1 MYTNPILNEI
11 TMTPKHKK
19 GIVLFLLCLFV
30 GTPTM
35 FAQENTSD
43 WGKAQ
48 WIWQDAAG
56 PANTWVAFRK
66 SFELDEIPENAL
78 AKIAV
83 DTKYWLWIN
92 GDMVRFEG
100 GLARGAAP
108 NTNYYD
114 EVDLKPHLNKGQNT
128 IAILV
133 WYWGRTRKVHD
144 DRGNGGLLFHAD
156 LGSQHL
162 VSNQDWKMKVHPAY
176 DPKSGGGGSNPNRVN
191 AYNVTFDARKGMGD
205 WSDAAWYK
213 NNYNDTS
220 WEKPTLK
227 GSVNS
232 MPWGTL
238 VKRVIPQWKDSG
250 LLNYESLVL
259 ASSEEKVDLPYKNT
273 TDSIVVI
280 YAKLPFN
287 QQITPYLKVNSSAGK
302 TIEAEMDN
310 PFNMLKGTYITK
322 EGTQAF
328 ESFSWINGHRVE
340 YKIPPGVEVLALK
353 YRWTGVGEMT
363 GNFACSDP
371 FFSRL
376 WWMARNTL
384 YVCARDGFMD
394 CPDRERGL
402 WLGDVADQTG
412 AIFYS
417 LDDAGRM
424 LLKKGIDNTIA
435 YRDGDI
441 IQGLAPGFG
450 AYRGKSSELT
460 GQSLQFIDQV
470 VWQYYFNTG
479 DKATLANA
487 YPALL
492 AYLKL
497 WNMKPNGLPEHR
509 KGYAN
514 WIDWGIDP
522 DPEPVNVI
530 LYYMA
535 LKAAQKMCVV
545 LDKPKDLNWYQIR
558 IKSIEENFESVYWQ
572 GNRYGSKN
580 KPIEERTSALA
591 IISGLAKKAHH
602 NILVDSVLMPVQK
615 SSPHMEWMVEE
626 AIMLTGQYEK
636 GLTRMKMRYE
646 EQVNN
651 QDLTTLYEKF
661 LPKLRGT
668 YNHAW
673 NAPNYVLSRYIAGV
687 KATRPAW
694 KMYEV
699 KPNLAGLTSV
709 SQIIPLVKGN
719 ITVDVKKSEKHYQ
732 IDLASPPNTTAV
744 VYIPKE
750 GKEVSKVMV
759 NGRTL
764 WKKGKKRTSFEDV
777 LFEKE
782 NNSHLVFKAAAGKWK
797 ISTTYKH

>member
-1 MYTNPILNEI
+1 MI
-11 TMTPKHKK
+11 PKHKK
-19 GIVLFLLCLFV
+19 AVILFLLCLFAS
-30 GTPTM
+30 TSTM
-35 FAQENTSD
+35 FAQENTSN

-48 WIWQDAAG
+48 WIWQEEDG

-66 SFELDEIPENAL
+66 SFNLDEMPENAL
-78 AKIAV
+78 ANIAV

-92 GDMVRFEG
+92 GDMVLFEG

-114 EVDLKPHLNKGQNT
+114 EVDLKPYLKKGQNT
-128 IAILV
+128 IGILV

-144 DRGNGGLLFHAD
+144 DSGNGGLLFHAD
-156 LGSQHL
+156 LGSQRIE
-162 VSNQDWKMKVHPAY
+162 SNQGWKMKVHPAY
-176 DPKSGGGGSNPNRVN
+176 DPKSGGGGNSPNRVN
-191 AYNVTFDARKGMGD
+191 AYNVKFDARKSMGD

-227 GSVNS
+227 GAASS
-232 MPWGTL
+232 MPWGAL
-238 VKRVIPQWKDSG
+238 VKRAIPQWKDSG

-259 ASSEEKVDLPYKNT
+259 ESSQEKVSLPFKNT
-273 TDSIVVI
+273 TDSLSVI
-280 YAKLPFN
+280 HAKLPFN
-287 QQITPYLKVNSSAGK
+287 QQITPYLKVNSRAGK
-302 TIEAEMDN
+302 TIEADMDN

-322 EGTQAF
+322 DGIQAF
-328 ESFSWINGHRVE
+328 ESFSWINGHSVL
-340 YKIPPGVEVLALK
+340 YKIPPGVEVLELK

-363 GNFACSDP
+363 GHFECSDP

-417 LDDAGRM
+417 LDSAGRM

-435 YRDGDI
+435 YRDGAI

-460 GQSLQFIDQV
+460 GQSLQFVDQV

-479 DKATLANA
+479 DKATIANA
-487 YPALL
+487 YPAILE
-492 AYLKL
+492 YLKL
-497 WNMKPNGLPEHR
+497 WDMEPNGLPKHR

-514 WIDWGIDP
+514 WIDWGIDA

-535 LKAAQKMCVV
+535 LKATQLMCIV
-545 LDKPKDLNWYQIR
+545 LDKPTDFNWYQTR
-558 IKSIEENFESVYWQ
+558 IERIENNFEKVYWQ

-591 IISGLAKKAHH
+591 IISGLAKKEHY
-602 NILVDSVLMPVQK
+602 NTLVDSVLLPVQK

-636 GLTRMKMRYE
+636 GLQRMKKRYQ
-646 EQVNN
+646 EQV
-651 QDLTTLYEKF
+651 DRKALTTLYEKF

-687 KATRPAW
+687 KPTRVAW
-694 KMYEV
+694 ESYEV
-699 KPNLAGLTSV
+699 KPNLANLTSV
-709 SQIIPLVKGN
+709 KQIIPSVKGDIIVN
-719 ITVDVKKSEKHYQ
+719 VKKSEASYE
-732 IDLASPPNTTAV
+732 IDLTSPKKTTAT

-750 GKEVSKVMV
+750 GKNVSKVSV
-759 NGRTL
+759 NDKVVWRN
-764 WKKGKKRTSFEDV
+764 GKKKRQRKKVS
-777 LFEKE
+777 FEKE
-782 NNSHLVFKAAAGKWK
+782 DDAYIIFKAEAGIWN
-797 ISTTYKH
+797 INATYKD